1 MTLNL
6 DKTAANR
13 SQAMIGACEPSL
25 RPTLERLAT
34 KALGVLQEQGVYAL
48 MLFLF
53 SRSSNEGSIAP
64 VMRKELYQALA
75 ELPLFSADGNA
86 SLPDSLE
93 EDKPDSVLS
102 YYTNEV
108 LGQLDKMLLVRDLY
122 EQILI
127 YTRYGAK
134 AANGG

>member
-6 DKTAANR
+6 DKIAAER
-13 SQAMIGACEPSL
+13 SQAMISACKPGL
-25 RPTLERLAT
+25 QPTLERLAT

-53 SRSSNEGSIAP
+53 SRSSNEARIAP
-64 VMRKELYQALA
+64 VVRKELYQALA
-75 ELPLFSADGNA
+75 QLPLFSNNG

-93 EDKPDSVLS
+93 KDQPSSVLS
-102 YYTNEV
+102 YYTAEV
-108 LGQLDKMLLVRDLY
+108 LQQLDKLLLVRDLY